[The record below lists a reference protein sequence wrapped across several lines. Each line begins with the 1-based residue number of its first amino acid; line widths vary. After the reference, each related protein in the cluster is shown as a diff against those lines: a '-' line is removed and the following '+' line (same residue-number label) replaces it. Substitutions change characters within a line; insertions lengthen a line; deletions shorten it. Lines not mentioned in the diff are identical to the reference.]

1 MMRIIR
7 LRAEVI
13 PMELGLGR
21 TGIGILLAVFLMLTA
36 SDIVIWIRDGIVP
49 GVEFFIGTLVVLIV
63 VFLAVRGARAH
74 PPPRKSR

>member
-1 MMRIIR
+1 
-7 LRAEVI
+7 
-13 PMELGLGR
+13 MELGLGR